1 MHCAAAHVHP
11 RTAQTE
17 RREVR
22 GGGVRSGS
30 EVEEKAFLSQQEANG
45 TLQDKPYCRTL
56 FPLTSHYVTKQ
67 CTRSAVQTRGGA
79 PALDSY
85 NSRAERSP
93 ERKMHAKSTLEAT
106 CSHTLSV
113 MTKCF
118 PLQRGKKKQKT
129 AAVSQQTELCVGKTH
144 FVHEARFYRSRCCL
158 SPRSDYS

>member
-1 MHCAAAHVHP
+1 M
-11 RTAQTE
+11 
-17 RREVR
+17 
-22 GGGVRSGS
+22 RSGS

-67 CTRSAVQTRGGA
+67 CTRSTVQTRGGA

-118 PLQRGKKKQKT
+118 PFQRGKKKQKPQQFPGKLNYVREKPFFFMKPGST
-129 AAVSQQTELCVGKTH
+129 DPGAVYPPGQTIIDSYLQKKMNPHVSE
-144 FVHEARFYRSRCCL
+144 FVH
-158 SPRSDYS
+158 PVK